1 MIKFPNSEAN
11 ISNTSWCATNWAG
24 FSEDDIGSVIATLG
38 DISNFPQMA
47 DRMQQGFV
55 NMIYLGRAMTMAGG
69 FDTDPAFQIDP
80 DGGGGN
86 PAGPVLQTGSG
97 HLYWEGISQGA
108 IMGGALTALEP
119 DLTQSVLNVTG
130 MNYSTLLRRSS
141 DSGQYLDT
149 AGLGL

>member
-1 MIKFPNSEAN
+1 MIGALADLSTF
-11 ISNTSWCATNWAG
+11 TQLT
-24 FSEDDIGSVIATLG
+24 
-38 DISNFPQMA
+38 

-69 FDTDPAFQIDP
+69 FDTAPAFQIDP

-86 PAGPVLQTGSG
+86 PAAPVLTTGPG
-97 HLYWEGISQGA
+97 NLYWEGISQGA

-119 DLTQSVLNVTG
+119 DLTQSVLDVTG

-149 AGLGL
+149 PGSASGPTTRACSSGH

>member
-1 MIKFPNSEAN
+1 M
-11 ISNTSWCATNWAG
+11 
-24 FSEDDIGSVIATLG
+24 
-38 DISNFPQMA
+38 
-47 DRMQQGFV
+47 
-55 NMIYLGRAMTMAGG
+55 NMIYLGRAMLIAGG

-86 PAGPVLQTGSG
+86 PPGPVLDPSKG
-97 HLYWEGISQGA
+97 LYWEGISQGA

-141 DSGQYLDT
+141 DSGRLSGHPDVRAMGQLPEP
-149 AGLGL
+149 AASGR